1 MSLMGLVIKRA
12 RGWRSRRVGAGVWI
26 IGAVT
31 LVIAPLSQAISVRAP
46 ESKQKDIP
54 LVVGSTSQ
62 LQTSG
67 SSLAVSR
74 PNNREQHLSMLV
86 PSPTLSTECQSS
98 LPIPSGLLA
107 SASSQLRK
115 LAQYNQVCN
124 SGIVNTLSFFTS
136 IPTTPGQ
143 AVSYAADVSS
153 QLKELASKGINAL
166 VFLEPTIAQ
175 GGLIDMNT
183 YNSGVYDSALDAYF
197 SAIKS
202 SGVTDSMMG
211 TWVPFPEGNIPVW
224 TSVDPT
230 VFTSSVVKTVTYQKK
245 YFPSSKASILLDSM
259 TYPSIS
265 TWSNGT
271 QVSLLPYVQN
281 MPTGLLDSFGLQGFP
296 WVPPANQPGWA
307 TNGEPQNYLRVD
319 LAAQAARNLNV
330 NKIWL
335 NTGTF
340 SMSYAGKAGE
350 QVVVTPA
357 RRQQLLLETI
367 TQLQT
372 LQKQGFQVS
381 LHLFAQDKSTVNEAI
396 NWSYWPT
403 GQASL
408 SQYTSVFKSF
418 VHELQ
423 ANNIPLWLFDTDS

>member
-1 MSLMGLVIKRA
+1 MTLVIKKPK
-12 RGWRSRRVGAGVWI
+12 GWRSRQVGVAIWV
-26 IGAVT
+26 IGALT
-31 LVIAPLSQAISVRAP
+31 LLVAPFSLAINVRSP
-46 ESKQKDIP
+46 ETQQKDTPITTV
-54 LVVGSTSQ
+54 LSGK
-62 LQTSG
+62 LGTSG
-67 SSLAVSR
+67 SSLAVSKTNAVAQ
-74 PNNREQHLSMLV
+74 PVS
-86 PSPTLSTECQSS
+86 SS
-98 LPIPSGLLA
+98 LSQSNTSTDCKSSTAAPSGLLNA
-107 SASSQLRK
+107 ASSELRK
-115 LAQYNQVCN
+115 LAQYDQVCA
-124 SGIVNTLSFFTS
+124 SGIVNTLSFFTP
-136 IPTTPGQ
+136 IPTTAAQ
-143 AVSYAADVSS
+143 AQSYSSDVIA
-153 QLKELASKGINAL
+153 QLKEFAVHGISAL
-166 VFLEPTIAQ
+166 VFLEPTTEQ

-183 YNSGVYDSALDAYF
+183 YNSGAYDAMLDAYF
-197 SAIKS
+197 SAIRA
-202 SGVTDSMMG
+202 SGITDSMMG

-259 TYPSIS
+259 TYPSVS